1 MAQKD
6 EDGYYYI
13 VGRKKNMYIS
23 GGENVFPPEVEKVIY
38 DFEGVNEVIVIGVKD
53 DKWGEVGKA
62 VISQKKNQEVDIG
75 KLKDYLNDNL
85 AKYKVPKYYKV
96 VDDLPKN
103 NVGKIVRNKVSEL
116 YGSSDNN

>member
-1 MAQKD
+1 
-6 EDGYYYI
+6 
-13 VGRKKNMYIS
+13 MYIS

-103 NVGKIVRNKVSEL
+103 NVGKIVRNKVSEV